1 MVQTP
6 SKYVQRSRYA
16 IEKPASKSVE
26 IAGSGD
32 KHTIT
37 ATFII
42 DLEGNFVYMQLIY
55 GGKTDRSLRKVDF
68 LKGLSLSINPK
79 HYNNEKETQNITN
92 EITLPRV
99 KSVRGELKLSSNFP
113 AVLVMDVFRG
123 HMTSAVHNLLKD
135 HNNLT
140 LLVPNN
146 MTYIPATGS
155 YGQLMG

>member
-1 MVQTP
+1 
-6 SKYVQRSRYA
+6 
-16 IEKPASKSVE
+16 
-26 IAGSGD
+26 
-32 KHTIT
+32 
-37 ATFII
+37 
-42 DLEGNFVYMQLIY
+42 MQLIY
-55 GGKTDRSLRKVDF
+55 GGKTDRSLPKVDF

-79 HYNNEKETQNITN
+79 HYNNGKETQNITN
-92 EITLPRV
+92 EITLPLV

-140 LLVPNN
+140 SLVPNN